1 MDRWI
6 LSKTAFEKKRKKKRM
21 WMRTGKKTR
30 KRKKGTHA
38 IVLLKLGRG
47 LETGERKAVF
57 FKDGL
62 DRLVDLWPGSVFPR
76 FLQVPTRQEHLNK
89 QTPGRKSKYQES
101 EQRYILTIKRDCF
114 RISSK
119 HLQEAW
125 LSNRIEIKMYFVIAF
140 NVLVKV
146 E

>member
-1 MDRWI
+1 MA
-6 LSKTAFEKKRKKKRM
+6 S
-21 WMRTGKKTR
+21 TGWSTF
-30 KRKKGTHA
+30 
-38 IVLLKLGRG
+38 G
-47 LETGERKAVF
+47 LAASFHVSCR
-57 FKDGL
+57 
-62 DRLVDLWPGSVFPR
+62 FPR
-76 FLQVPTRQEHLNK
+76 GRNTYINK
-89 QTPGRKSKYQES
+89 HRDEKAN
-101 EQRYILTIKRDCF
+101 QRYILTIKRDCF